1 MAYVYSSESLN
12 NPIRIEHPGATLS
25 ELDLF
30 SSLPMCSEIESSYW
44 EKVYAPEN
52 ALEPS
57 QTDVIFDIRP
67 AMDAISL
74 ADSYMELEVQLQ
86 KRTDDGHVN
95 PGVTEKVN
103 PSNR

>member
-1 MAYVYSSESLN
+1 MAFVYSSEELN
-12 NPIRIEHPGATLS
+12 NPVRIQPPQSTLS
-25 ELDLF
+25 ELDIF
-30 SSLPMCSEIESSYW
+30 TSPPMCSDIESSYW

-67 AMDAISL
+67 SMDAICL

-86 KRTDDGHVN
+86 KKTDDGHTNPATTEHVN
-95 PGVTEKVN
+95 A
-103 PSNR
+103 SNR